1 MGQKVHPNGIRIGI
15 TKKTSSHWYAKN
27 HEYAFFV
34 EEDKKIREYICK
46 DSQTYIITSVEIKR
60 RAEGISIRIF
70 SDKIGTFVGKE
81 KRKIDKLRTEV
92 KKKCRSY
99 RENYF
104 RYKNNILRKGKQ
116 TELNVN
122 PEIKIFVRQL
132 VRSKDESSYIAISIS
147 SDLEKR
153 IPFRRTIRIHQEK
166 VQNIGGALGVRIQI
180 SGRLNGS
187 EIARKEWVHRGRVP
201 LNTFE
206 ANLDYACGTANTIY
220 GLIGIKVLIFHKDN
234 RTIKNYRLM
243 N

>member
-1 MGQKVHPNGIRIGI
+1 MGQKVHPNGIRMGI

-27 HEYAFFV
+27 YEYAFFV

-46 DSQTYIITSVEIKR
+46 DSQTYIITRVEIKR

-70 SDKIGTFVGKE
+70 SDKIGTLVGE
-81 KRKIDKLRTEV
+81 ERKKIEKLRTEV
-92 KKKCRSY
+92 KSKCRSY

-104 RYKNNILRKGKQ
+104 RYNKNIFRKSTDTKLNI
-116 TELNVN
+116 N

-132 VRSKDESSYIAISIS
+132 VRSKDESSYLAISIA

-153 IPFRRTIRIHQEK
+153 IPFRRAIRIHQEK
-166 VQNIGGALGVRIQI
+166 VQNIGGALGVRIRI

-206 ANLDYACGTANTIY
+206 ANLDYACGTASTIY
-220 GLIGIKVLIFHKDN
+220 GLIGIKVLIFHKE
-234 RTIKNYRLM
+234 KLKL
-243 N
+243 